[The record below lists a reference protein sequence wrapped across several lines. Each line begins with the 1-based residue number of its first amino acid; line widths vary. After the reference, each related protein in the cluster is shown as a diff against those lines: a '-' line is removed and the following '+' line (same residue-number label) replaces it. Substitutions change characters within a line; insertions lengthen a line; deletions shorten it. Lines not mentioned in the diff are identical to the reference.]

1 MGFRRAK
8 IIGFIL
14 SIIIVSV
21 GLISW
26 NYFEMRTA
34 LEYDRTTA
42 LGRLSEN
49 EALSEAQLIEAF
61 NQEGNKTYYAKGSE
75 LEAKYGMD
83 TRETKYDY
91 LVQPFLVRNTLILLV
106 TILLVLLLFFWN
118 LREQKLLME
127 ELESLENKYHTEKSQ
142 YSILLQRTRQEDS
155 QIKSSITDIAHQ
167 LKTPVASLKLS
178 MDIAL
183 SEAYSPAE
191 RQEFSDQ
198 AVLQINKLNLMLD
211 GLAKIS
217 QMETDLIQINP
228 QKYSLRKLVS
238 EAINSVII
246 KALER
251 DIDIELSS
259 IDESTIFVDYKW
271 TLEALSNVL
280 ENAIKYSPV
289 HTKIQVNSQSLVTY
303 VVLEILD
310 EGPGIPKQEQTLI
323 YQRFYRGENSN
334 EVEGS
339 GVGLYLT
346 RKIIEEQGGTILVK
360 NRVDQGANFQLTL
373 PLV

>member
-26 NYFEMRTA
+26 NYSEMRTA

-61 NQEGNKTYYAKGSE
+61 NQEGNETYYAKGSE

-289 HTKIQVNSQSLVTY
+289 HTKIQVHSQPLVTY

-323 YQRFYRGENSN
+323 YQRFYRGKNSN